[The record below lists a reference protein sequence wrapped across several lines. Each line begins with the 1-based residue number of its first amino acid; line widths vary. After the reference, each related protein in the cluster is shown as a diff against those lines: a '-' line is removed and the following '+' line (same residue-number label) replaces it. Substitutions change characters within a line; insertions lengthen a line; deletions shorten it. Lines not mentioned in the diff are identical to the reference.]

1 MQQGLRMEDYQK
13 ILNKTHEDM
22 IADFMPQA
30 EKAVRHTL
38 VVDEI
43 TKVENIVASEEELE
57 EYITELAQN
66 YQMEVEEFKKLAMGA
81 GAQEQLLSELN
92 YKKTIDFLLAEKE

>member
-1 MQQGLRMEDYQK
+1 MWPVK
-13 ILNKTHEDM
+13 K
-22 IADFMPQA
+22 
-30 EKAVRHTL
+30 
-38 VVDEI
+38 
-43 TKVENIVASEEELE
+43 LE

-66 YQMEVEEFKKLAMGA
+66 YQMEVEEFKKIAMGA